1 VIWAMNIKSSEN
13 KLILLNSISYLS
25 DGILVASIPLIAS
38 QIFTEEFAPS
48 TLMFAFSI
56 PATLSLFS
64 GCLADSSCP
73 KKIIIVSNVIR
84 SLVSLFVAAL
94 IYIQSANL
102 LIFSFLFFIL
112 GSCEIF
118 YENTLATIPPKL
130 ISSEKLKYFNS
141 KTEFI
146 LNLLQLIVGRLTGSL
161 LTIISL
167 HLSFLVNFSLY
178 FISSF
183 FCSFRLNNHV
193 DTIKTDKDQIKS
205 SNILGSLKWYLTTQ
219 NLPVMSLVSCLNN
232 VLIAGLISTLPV
244 LMKLKFDSE
253 VLVYG
258 FSLTSFGVGF
268 ITGSSAHFFLKDLKT
283 FRGLLVSEVIIMLGM
298 FSLMFDFNPTSVVV
312 TFFFFGLSISNWNIL
327 SKTFRQIN
335 VPIEIF
341 GKVTSAHRTI
351 AWLGNSLGPSS
362 SGIIIA
368 LFGTDSVLY
377 FFSSI
382 STLSVLLC
390 LFLFY
395 KEKESEN
402 PLKI

>member
-1 VIWAMNIKSSEN
+1 MNIKSSEN